1 MPGEEEANTQGR
13 DSPPQ
18 RSPVASREVSRR
30 TEEKFQPL
38 LFQLRHPVRH
48 EVQWRLRS
56 FRCHLYHETLPIL
69 RNVVQATHRRD
80 ICPEQQF
87 WCSHL
92 QFVPG
97 LSDLRCVQV
106 PTYR

>member
-1 MPGEEEANTQGR
+1 MVGHPEVIHIP
-13 DSPPQ
+13 DSP
-18 RSPVASREVSRR
+18 S
-30 TEEKFQPL
+30 L
-38 LFQLRHPVRH
+38 LQFRHPIRH

-56 FRCHLYHETLPIL
+56 FRSHLYHETLPIL
-69 RNVVQATHRRD
+69 RNVVTATHRRN
-80 ICPEQQF
+80 ICPKQQF

-97 LSDLRCVQV
+97 LTDLRCVQV